1 MLGAHFYNQAI
12 KKTVVGF
19 GTLFNNLT
27 VVDVDPQDPTNI
39 LGKQK
44 VGLAYAPKEKF
55 LTRLE
60 ENPDLSKTSITLP
73 RMYFEMTGISYDQS
87 RKLGPVQKYK
97 TVIAENGNEIRV
109 QYVPVPYNIEFE
121 LGILARNQDDGLQLV
136 EQILPYFQPQFN
148 ITINFIPDMDEKK
161 DVALILNSVDYS
173 DDWDGSFNERRF
185 LNWTLRFTAKSYIY
199 GPFNQ
204 ADIIRK
210 ADIYTRVGEIGVAD
224 RSTKLTYTPKAT
236 TDLNEDGNVEGIGN
250 PPGADDLLLGPA
262 DDFGFSGEVENF
274 F

>member
-1 MLGAHFYNQAI
+1 
-12 KKTVVGF
+12 
-19 GTLFNNLT
+19 
-27 VVDVDPQDPTNI
+27 
-39 LGKQK
+39 
-44 VGLAYAPKEKF
+44 
-55 LTRLE
+55 
-60 ENPDLSKTSITLP
+60 
-73 RMYFEMTGISYDQS
+73 
-87 RKLGPVQKYK
+87 
-97 TVIAENGNEIRV
+97 
-109 QYVPVPYNIEFE
+109 
-121 LGILARNQDDGLQLV
+121 
-136 EQILPYFQPQFN
+136 
-148 ITINFIPDMDEKK
+148 MDERK

-204 ADIIRK
+204 SDIIRK
-210 ADIYTRVGEIGVAD
+210 AEIYTRVGEIGVAD

-250 PPGADDLLLGPA
+250 PPGADDLLLGPG